1 MVCKKWFGTYF
12 GNLSFHV
19 LHNTK
24 HKLGIASS
32 DGGGGLGRGGGGGGG
47 VVVFGHFAIKRQ
59 QPSFDMVTPMPKYDV
74 P

>member
-1 MVCKKWFGTYF
+1 LNKWFGTYIR
-12 GNLSFHV
+12 NLSFHV

-32 DGGGGLGRGGGGGGG
+32 DGGAGLGRGGGDG

-59 QPSFDMVTPMPKYDV
+59 QPYSFDIALPIPKYDI